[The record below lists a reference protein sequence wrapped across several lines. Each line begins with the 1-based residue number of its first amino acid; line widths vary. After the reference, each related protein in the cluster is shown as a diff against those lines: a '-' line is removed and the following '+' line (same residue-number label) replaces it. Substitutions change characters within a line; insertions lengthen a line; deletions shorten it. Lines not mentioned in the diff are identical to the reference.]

1 MVIRTVT
8 TLLLLEVQRREL
20 KEGKVLM
27 KEVEFQK
34 SYVMN
39 FYPRVKNNNC

>member
-8 TLLLLEVQRREL
+8 ILLLLEVQRREL

-27 KEVEFQK
+27 KEVESQK
-34 SYVMN
+34 ICVMK
-39 FYPRVKNNNC
+39 F

>member
-8 TLLLLEVQRREL
+8 ILLLLEVQRREL

-34 SYVMN
+34 SCAMK
-39 FYPRVKNNNC
+39 F